1 MAKVVLGCLGK
12 YPKEGGDENILVES
26 CVFGVHVVDSVLE
39 ARNYSRSLKGM
50 QFLNEAFCQLEWST

>member
-12 YPKEGGDENILVES
+12 YLKESRAKNILVES
-26 CVFGVHVVDSVLE
+26 CVFGVSVVDSALE

-50 QFLNEAFCQLEWST
+50 QLLNEERDVAPW